1 MKAKSQPTNKR
12 YATAPEVA
20 RLYRTSPA
28 VIYTWARE
36 GRFPSNAVLR
46 IGRKILWD
54 LDALEAWAARGGSP
68 APTHNEVETV

>member
-1 MKAKSQPTNKR
+1 MKAKRQPLNKR

-20 RLYRTSPA
+20 GLYRTSPA

-68 APTHNEVETV
+68 TQSEVEAV